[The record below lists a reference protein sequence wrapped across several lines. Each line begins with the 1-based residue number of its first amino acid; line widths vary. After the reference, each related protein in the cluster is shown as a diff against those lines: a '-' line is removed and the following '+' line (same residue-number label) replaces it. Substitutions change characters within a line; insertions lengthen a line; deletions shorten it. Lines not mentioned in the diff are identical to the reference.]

1 METRY
6 APDPVRFE
14 IMDTT
19 EIRENFLIEDLFTE
33 GEMTLVY
40 SDVDR
45 AIVGGAVPTSAAL
58 KLEAG
63 EELKSEY
70 FAERREI
77 GVINFGGEGSVTVD
91 GTVYPMVKLDAL
103 YIGRGSRDI
112 AFASV
117 SGGDPARYYMVSY
130 PAHASHPTTHAKI
143 ADAEPVRLGS
153 SKECN
158 ERTIYKY
165 IHPAGIQSCQL
176 VMGCT
181 LMEEGSVWNTMAPHT
196 HERRSEVYMYFDLA
210 DGAAVFHFMGQPHET
225 RHVTVRD
232 RQAVISPSWSI
243 HAGAGTTNYS
253 FVWAMG
259 GENQDFTDMDGI
271 VVGDIM

>member
-6 APDPVRFE
+6 AADPVRFE

-19 EIRENFLIEDLFTE
+19 ELRENFLIEDLFTE
-33 GEMTLVY
+33 GEITLVY
-40 SDVDR
+40 SNVDR
-45 AIVGGAVPTSAAL
+45 VIVGGAVPTAAAL

-63 EELKSEY
+63 EELKTEY
-70 FAERREI
+70 FTERREI
-77 GVINFGGEGSVTVD
+77 GVLNYGGDGSVTVD
-91 GTVYPMVKLDAL
+91 GTKYPMVKLDAL
-103 YIGRGSRDI
+103 YIGRGSKDI
-112 AFASV
+112 EFTSV
-117 SGGDPARYYMVSY
+117 SGENPARFYLVSY
-130 PAHASHPTTHAKI
+130 PAHATHPTTHAKI

-165 IHPAGIQSCQL
+165 VHPAGIQSCQL

-210 DGAAVFHFMGQPHET
+210 DGAGVFHFMGQPHET
-225 RHVTVRD
+225 RHLTVRN
-232 RQAVISPSWSI
+232 QQVVISPSWSI
-243 HAGAGTTNYS
+243 HSGAGTTNYS

-271 VVGDIM
+271 VVGNIM